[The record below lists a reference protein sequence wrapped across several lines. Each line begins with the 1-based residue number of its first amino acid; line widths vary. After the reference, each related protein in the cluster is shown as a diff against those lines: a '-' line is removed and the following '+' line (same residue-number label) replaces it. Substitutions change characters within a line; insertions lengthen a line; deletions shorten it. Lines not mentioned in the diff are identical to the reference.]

1 MHEFEGLL
9 FSDPDRFA
17 RGIGRLDLSP
27 KLQAVRD
34 EFSTPEEINDSLDT
48 APSRRVRNLYE
59 GDQKPLMGV
68 LAVEAIGLD
77 AIRKECPLF
86 SGWIEALEQRAGLS

>member
-17 RGIGRLDLSP
+17 RGIGRRDLTSDF
-27 KLQAVRD
+27 QEIRD
-34 EFSTPEEINDSLDT
+34 EFQSPEEINDSPDT
-48 APSRRVRNLYE
+48 APSKRVRYLFEGYE
-59 GDQKPLMGV
+59 KPLMGV

-77 AIRKECPLF
+77 AIRAECPLF
-86 SGWIEALEQRAGLS
+86 SGWIRKLEDRA